1 MLTVAEATPV
11 AGLAL
16 AGAWTATGWPV
27 TMESAARSGRAA
39 IEHLALGGTR
49 AILRLPTGTEPV
61 TTEITA

>member
-1 MLTVAEATPV
+1 V

-39 IEHLALGGTR
+39 IEHLDASGTPSLGGAR

>member
-1 MLTVAEATPV
+1 V

-39 IEHLALGGTR
+39 IEYLEASSLGGTR